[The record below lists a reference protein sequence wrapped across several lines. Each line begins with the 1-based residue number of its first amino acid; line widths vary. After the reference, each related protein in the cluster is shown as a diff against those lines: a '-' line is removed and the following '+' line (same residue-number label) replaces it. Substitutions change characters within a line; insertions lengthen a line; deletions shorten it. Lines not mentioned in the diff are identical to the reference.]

1 MHHNSNQQGSDMNI
15 KQIFA
20 KSLRTLL
27 CCVSAILLAGCF
39 SSPKENACMD
49 RAESLME
56 SAPDSA
62 MTILDSISLGS
73 LSSQKDKARY
83 ALLKS
88 MVLDT
93 NYIDATSFDIL
104 QPAIDYYL
112 KKGSPDEKLRTLY
125 YQGRIYQNRKED
137 EEAMRC
143 FINALDHHKEIS
155 DSLTLGRLYVAQS
168 LIFDKQSM
176 HSSYIRT
183 ALAAAKIFEKY
194 GKKDVELDCISNA
207 INGYICENMKAG
219 ADSLIPYAKSLAK
232 EIGAVSVPWIHASI
246 MYSLDYIPERITTM
260 LLDSIGIKVIGNLGD
275 REAFEEITLDLA
287 YGYEKLGNIDRAWD
301 YLCKL
306 DSVDD
311 SRILKYLVIKA
322 SITEAQKKFPETV
335 ETLRKT
341 IDESE
346 NLFNEILSQEI
357 ESVEKRHLLET
368 EKLLERKR
376 RQESF
381 FIGVVIVLLLVIL
394 SLTLFKKIRL
404 AKDKNQMLSY
414 ENSRLEE
421 YSSHMRSENSRLV
434 KENDHIEELNLRIKE
449 EKNKLR
455 DENCQLLKKNNIL
468 KSTSQRLCEEKE
480 EAEREREK
488 YLAEFGRMTEE
499 TEKIR
504 EERDNLMN
512 ILAVQ
517 HKLSES
523 LKNINKENTILI
535 ASYFASKIP
544 YADKQSRTFK
554 KLDKTISENKDKFL
568 AELQN
573 LMETSFPEFMANIRK
588 CGLSTVEVHF
598 VCLYALGLNGKEIGT
613 FMNTSRHYIVSSEIR
628 KKLNLDSAHPNIGQ
642 YVMSQIV

>member
-1 MHHNSNQQGSDMNI
+1 MNI

-20 KSLRTLL
+20 TSLRTLL
-27 CCVSAILLAGCF
+27 CCVSAIFITGCL
-39 SSPKENACMD
+39 SSPKKNARMN

-62 MTILDSISLGS
+62 MTILDSISLGA

-88 MVLDT
+88 MALDK

-125 YQGRIYQNRKED
+125 YQGRIYQNRGNDD

-194 GKKDVELDCISNA
+194 GKKDVELECISNA
-207 INGYICENMKAG
+207 INGYIYGNMKAG
-219 ADSLIPYAKSLAK
+219 ADSLIPYANSLAK
-232 EIGAVSVPWIHASI
+232 EIGAVSVPWIHARI
-246 MYSLDYIPERITTM
+246 MYSLDYIPEHITTM
-260 LLDSIGIKVIGNLGD
+260 LLDSIGINVIGHLED
-275 REAFEEITLDLA
+275 REAFEELTLDLA

-368 EKLLERKR
+368 EKLVERKR

-394 SLTLFKKIRL
+394 SLILFKKIRL
-404 AKDKNQMLSY
+404 AKDKNQMLSD

-421 YSSHMRSENSRLV
+421 YSSHMRSENNRLA

-455 DENCQLLKKNNIL
+455 EENYHLLQKNNIL
-468 KSTSQRLCEEKE
+468 KSTSKKLCEEKE

-504 EERDNLMN
+504 EERDNLTN

-523 LKNINKENTILI
+523 LKKINKENTILI

-628 KKLNLDSAHPNIGQ
+628 KKLNLDSTHPNISQ